1 MEEIQKKEEGGWGG
15 MDLARKDKRLA
26 LLMITFNFRIGTSS
40 LNR

>member
-1 MEEIQKKEEGGWGG
+1 MEESQKKEGGGGG